1 MKTLALLLLLSG
13 SVWAVKCPQ
22 GMSEWKGEC
31 TYDLV
36 PELAKPVQPSDEKP
50 PKSGMPSY
58 QAPDVSLA
66 KVTNTAAEDERLDQ
80 EKRDADAE
88 GKRAAGLSK

>member
-13 SVWAVKCPQ
+13 SVWAVKCPA

-36 PELAKPVQPSDEKP
+36 PELAKPVQPSDERP
-50 PKSGMPSY
+50 PSEKMPSY
-58 QAPDVSLA
+58 QREGVEVV

-80 EKRDADAE
+80 EKRDADAA
-88 GKRAAGLSK
+88 GKKAAGLK